1 MKGLLKSIG
10 PAIIVAAVVLGPGS
24 ILTSSKVGAS
34 FGLLGL
40 PVVVCAAVLMIGM
53 VALSARLGAVY
64 EGSLCTELR
73 ERLGSGVT
81 IAIGLILFV
90 LVALFQSSNNIAL
103 IGGLEV
109 LFGESE
115 WSLGMRQGTL
125 LVFNGL
131 IVASL
136 YLLRNLYSSVEK
148 LMKFLIGLMSLAFL
162 VNLVVAY
169 SRPRG
174 YVPVESS
181 DTPNLLPLLGMI
193 GTTFSVGG
201 AFYQAYLV
209 REKGWGLG
217 DVRKGLTDSVVSIS
231 VLGIMTMAI
240 LLTSYRVFYGH
251 GEPVVLSSVG
261 EVALQLEPLFGPWAR
276 VVFASG
282 ILAGALSSFLVNCL
296 IGGTVMSDS
305 LGKGARLSD
314 SGPVHLTALALVIG
328 MGVAM
333 MFFAREGS
341 TVVLITIAQAM
352 TVLGIPALAAALV
365 YLGTRKDLK
374 GERKVP
380 APIIWIAGL
389 GFLVSCVLA
398 CLTAV
403 KVYDKLT
410 GG

>member
-24 ILTSSKVGAS
+24 ILTSSEVGAT

-81 IAIGLILFV
+81 IAIGVILFV

-103 IGGLEV
+103 IGGLEA

-115 WSLGMRQGTL
+115 WSLGMRLGTL
-125 LVFNGL
+125 LIFNGL

-174 YVPVESS
+174 YVPVEPSEN
-181 DTPNLLPLLGMI
+181 PNLLPLLGMI

-374 GERKVP
+374 GKRKVP
-380 APIIWIAGL
+380 APIIVIAGL
-389 GFLVSCVLA
+389 GFLVSCGLA